1 MCPVHKIHFFRVLAY
16 NVSPTN
22 VVSNDVQRLSL
33 DSFDS
38 TTHTKQSYGHFKRN
52 KKKYH
57 YNNTRRFPFNSTSSI
72 FYIYFHDSFKHHQI
86 DLLAVMGSKLIFY
99 TDKIMKERQ

>member
-1 MCPVHKIHFFRVLAY
+1 MCPVHKLHFFGVLAY
-16 NVSPTN
+16 NVSPPN

-38 TTHTKQSYGHFKRN
+38 TTHTKQSYGHYFIRN

-57 YNNTRRFPFNSTSSI
+57 YNNTRRFPFNSTIVSFI
-72 FYIYFHDSFKHHQI
+72 FISMI
-86 DLLAVMGSKLIFY
+86 ASNI
-99 TDKIMKERQ
+99 IR

>member
-1 MCPVHKIHFFRVLAY
+1 MWPVNKLHLFRVLAY
-16 NVSPTN
+16 NVSPPN

-33 DSFDS
+33 DSFDR
-38 TTHTKQSYGHFKRN
+38 TTHTKQSYGHFIRN
-52 KKKYH
+52 EKKYH
-57 YNNTRRFPFNSTSSI
+57 YNNTRRFPFNSTTSI